1 MLFSTLLHLKTL
13 YLLPFIIDCKFMMWY
28 TVSMEYLVNEWMNK
42 HPLQKVLLP
51 SFTDRKPRLRWI
63 EQPKVTQQRVVRG
76 FDPNSDR
83 LHLSL
88 MLTVYSL
95 GMTLGGRCGHWVH
108 QDPRDQLST
117 LTLVC
122 VGGWGVQN
130 VPCQSFTPGSLIGPE
145 FRTAGT
151 IAFPSEHLPTWYLT
165 LSPNNPCGGILAG
178 VCCQQCL

>member
-1 MLFSTLLHLKTL
+1 M
-13 YLLPFIIDCKFMMWY
+13 
-28 TVSMEYLVNEWMNK
+28 NEWTNTL
-42 HPLQKVLLP
+42 LQKVLLP

-95 GMTLGGRCGHWVH
+95 GMTLGGRWALGTSGPQGSALHSHPCVCWRLGGAKGPMSVLHSWESDRTWI
-108 QDPRDQLST
+108 QDSWDYCFSLRAFAY
-117 LTLVC
+117 LVSHF
-122 VGGWGVQN
+122 
-130 VPCQSFTPGSLIGPE
+130 VPKQSL
-145 FRTAGT
+145 
-151 IAFPSEHLPTWYLT
+151 WD
-165 LSPNNPCGGILAG
+165 CGGILTG